1 MKKIKLDELL
11 TAMNDIEA
19 FENSYN
25 QNINQLTE
33 DIMNRIADI
42 TIDCTLETDIDDL
55 LTISE
60 QKNYAL
66 GFYDGLKLLKNV

>member
-1 MKKIKLDELL
+1 MDKIKLDELL
-11 TAMNDIEA
+11 TAINDIEA

-42 TIDCTLETDIDDL
+42 TIDCTLENDIDDL

-60 QKNYAL
+60 QKNYSL